1 MLPIYICD
9 DNKTELKMFKKMVLE
24 IIKAEGLKGM
34 GVVCAT
40 HDPVEILDKL
50 GRNIRPALY
59 FLDIDLGPGVINGIE
74 VAAQIRE
81 LNQNAQIVMI
91 TGYDFA
97 LETYRRKIGIKD
109 YILKGDIKDMT
120 ERVKTCL
127 IDAQGPV
134 AEPGDEDRIF
144 MTIYSN
150 YSKFTVDVNEIYYIE
165 VVAGTQKK
173 LNIHKRSG
181 TMSASTTLKDLIGQA
196 SNTFFQCHKSFII
209 NINYIKEINTKQR
222 EVIMINGVRIPVSLI
237 NIKKLEK
244 AIQTNEKNRTF

>member
-9 DNKTELKMFKKMVLE
+9 DNKSELKIFKKMVLE

-40 HDPVEILDKL
+40 PDPVEILDKL
-50 GRNIRPALY
+50 GRNISPALY
-59 FLDIDLGPGVINGIE
+59 FLDIDLGPGVIDGIE

-97 LETYRRKIGIKD
+97 LETYRRKIGIRD
-109 YILKGDIKDMT
+109 YILKGDIKDMA

-127 IDAQGPV
+127 IDARGPV
-134 AEPGDEDRIF
+134 ADPGDEDRIF

-150 YSKFTVDVNEIYYIE
+150 YLKFTVDVNEIYYIE
-165 VVAGTQKK
+165 VVTGTQRK
-173 LNIHKRSG
+173 LNIHKKNG
-181 TMSASTTLKDLIGQA
+181 TMSASTTLKDLISQA

-209 NINYIKEINTKQR
+209 NINYVKEINTKQR
-222 EVIMINGVRIPVSLI
+222 EVIMINGVRIPASLI

-244 AIQTNEKNRTF
+244 AIQANAKK